1 MSKINFKILSAILIL
16 LLVVCLIP
24 SFITRIESEKSNKNV
39 VVSLYHN
46 DLLNEL
52 SDKAYAGALDDYF
65 DIGVTTVSVAEEN
78 ITSMVAKGNV
88 TNIKYNVLR
97 HKYDDES
104 MELARIIA
112 ENTSDVN
119 YNSELYIT
127 KDPSCAEF
135 LRKGLSEKYS
145 DEEYIEISANNGITV
160 FVMFDGVYPS
170 YSIDIGYEE
179 DRLDTLYEKGFDI
192 CLILKMQDYEKTEYL
207 DTLEELI
214 KKYDVKYLSIRKS
227 VRNPENEN
235 DGKEHYERIS
245 EIIKDNNLTLVV
257 TENANQLSNE
267 KPFGYDTIF
276 SDNSSRV
283 LRSYET
289 YDASHSDETKYLF
302 RYRQYLN
309 STIDRNIRFITLSQI
324 YLSNTSYD
332 ELNEY
337 TLNAAKTYIDKVT
350 SLGYTVNGTVNENFY
365 ITNKSLINAFSAAI
379 MVLLIYLMICVVFG
393 IDNKIFSIVSIFVAL
408 LAIPA
413 TYLVVPSSLIALYP
427 TAWAVIMP
435 CFGMT
440 CVLYFIKKYG
450 EKLSAPL
457 LAVISPILLA
467 LIMSLGGIVM
477 SSLLSGIDYYINN
490 DIFRGIKLSLFAPL
504 LYTAVAFYFMFM
516 QNKISE
522 IVESIKGI
530 LFFNIK
536 VYWVIIAGIVGLVG
550 LIYIRRSGNVNT
562 ISSLETAMRSLITE
576 SFAARPR
583 TKEFIVGYPCLVL
596 FVYYLKKTNIRLL
609 QIILACGA
617 AICAA
622 SISNSFCHVFTD
634 AATIFMRVVN
644 GLLIAAPICIVVY
657 IGNLILVKIV
667 KHIHLKLSK

>member
-1 MSKINFKILSAILIL
+1 MSKFNSKILSAILIL
-16 LLVVCLIP
+16 ILVACLIP
-24 SFITRIESEKSNKNV
+24 SFITRIESENANKNV

-46 DLLNEL
+46 DLLNKL
-52 SDKAYAGALDDYF
+52 SDTAYAQALDDYF
-65 DIGVTTVSVAEEN
+65 DIGVTNVSVAEEN
-78 ITSMVAKGNV
+78 INSMVAKGNV

-104 MELARIIA
+104 LELAHIIA
-112 ENTSDVN
+112 ENAPDVN

-127 KDPSCAEF
+127 KDSSCAEF
-135 LRKGLSEKYS
+135 IRKGLSEKYS
-145 DEEYIEISANNGITV
+145 DKEYTEISANNGITV
-160 FVMFDGVYPS
+160 FVMFNGVYPS

-179 DRLDTLYEKGFDI
+179 DKLDTLYKKGFDI
-192 CLILKMQDYEKTEYL
+192 CLVLKMQDYEKTDYL
-207 DTLEELI
+207 NTLEELI

-227 VRNPENEN
+227 VRNPENEK

-245 EIIKDNNLTLVV
+245 KIIADNNITLVV
-257 TENANQLSNE
+257 TENSNQLSNE

-276 SDNSSRV
+276 DENNTRV

-289 YDASHSDETKYLF
+289 YDASHSDDTNYLF

-324 YLSNTSYD
+324 YLPNTSYD
-332 ELNEY
+332 DLNEY
-337 TLNAAKTYIDKVT
+337 TLKAAQTYINKVT
-350 SLGYTVNGTVNENFY
+350 SLGYTVNDTTNENFY
-365 ITNKSLINAFSAAI
+365 ITNKSLINALSAAI
-379 MVLLIYLMICVVFG
+379 MVLLIYLMLCIVFE
-393 IDNKIFSIVSIFVAL
+393 IRNKAFSIVAFFVAL

-413 TYLVVPSSLIALYP
+413 TYLLVPSALISLYP

-440 CVLYFIKKYG
+440 CVLYFIKRYG
-450 EKLSAPL
+450 EKLSAPI
-457 LAVISPILLA
+457 LAIISPILLA
-467 LIMSLGGIVM
+467 LIMSIGGIVM

-516 QNKISE
+516 QNKFSE
-522 IVESIKGI
+522 IVASIKSI
-530 LFFNIK
+530 LFYNIK
-536 VYWVIIAGIVGLVG
+536 VYWVIIAGVVGIVG
-550 LIYIRRSGNVNT
+550 LIYIRRSGNVNS
-562 ISSLETAMRSLITE
+562 ISSLETAMRSIITE
-576 SFAARPR
+576 NFAARPR

-596 FVYYLKKTNIRLL
+596 FVYYLKRTNIKLL

-617 AICAA
+617 AISAA

-634 AATIFMRVVN
+634 ASTIFMRVAN
-644 GLLIAAPICIVVY
+644 GLLIAAPICIAVY

-667 KHIHLKLSK
+667 KLIHSKLAK